1 MCKLNVVNVEK
12 KDRPGCYARAARIL
26 TVEDINELK
35 RFVHVEESETTGEYY
50 IITENSDNQ
59 KLNLGDW
66 VYGQTLDTVLTD
78 KMFNN
83 VAVVSDE
90 RMHEIAN
97 ILAETTGDLQA
108 PCEDERSLKAAETCN
123 KIEVAKSA
131 ERFVK
136 KPVEVQAMQFVDTPQ
151 NTADLSEFIGKDIAV
166 DYANPQAPVLK
177 IETLEGTMS
186 ASVGDYIIKGVK
198 GEFYPC
204 KSDIF
209 EATYKKVE
217 QVIYT
222 IVQNPLLTQKYTF
235 IALAAGKNSNTPT
248 FFSIANVVT
257 GEPLTKIVFQDGP
270 IKEFGVNGVQNE
282 DLIGCVIERLQAFQ
296 KGEFACR
303 ENAIAITKLE
313 EGLLWLRARTNGR
326 EQRGVEGTSTK

>member
-108 PCEDERSLKAAETCN
+108 PCEDERSLKAAEACSTVN
-123 KIEVAKSA
+123 FL
-131 ERFVK
+131 R
-136 KPVEVQAMQFVDTPQ
+136 VE
-151 NTADLSEFIGKDIAV
+151 NT
-166 DYANPQAPVLK
+166 
-177 IETLEGTMS
+177 M
-186 ASVGDYIIKGVK
+186 
-198 GEFYPC
+198 
-204 KSDIF
+204 
-209 EATYKKVE
+209 
-217 QVIYT
+217 
-222 IVQNPLLTQKYTF
+222 LTKKYTF
-235 IALAAGKNSNTPT
+235 IDFANGKNSNTPT
-248 FFSIANVVT
+248 VFSICEVGT
-257 GEPLTKIVFQDGP
+257 GKELTRIVFQDGP

-282 DLIGCVIERLQAFQ
+282 DLIGCVLARLQAFQ
-296 KGEFACR
+296 NGDFKCR
-303 ENAIAITKLE
+303 ENALAITKLE